1 MKVIWRL
8 SFWMNLSTRKTGVRN
23 SHTTF
28 AAIAQHSQYECI
40 HWHQSGKC
48 WRWGKHLLLFIKLR
62 TWWPKTSNDH
72 IMYIRKSPD
81 ARRQFRLC
89 PLSMNLAFLT
99 FWTFLWDTSFM
110 LKSYGV
116 VVVGGG
122 LQDFSVSPS
131 PLLGFW
137 GFWVFWGLKVGDY
150 WGFQGLG
157 S

>member
-8 SFWMNLSTRKTGVRN
+8 AFWMNLSTRKTGVRN

-81 ARRQFRLC
+81 ARRQFRQRQLIPRAKGWFGLKLLPRAVHLDTC
-89 PLSMNLAFLT
+89 LTLRGTWGFYLSNVLPLRPKKKTA
-99 FWTFLWDTSFM
+99 
-110 LKSYGV
+110 KSHSV
-116 VVVGGG
+116 
-122 LQDFSVSPS
+122 VSP
-131 PLLGFW
+131 
-137 GFWVFWGLKVGDY
+137 
-150 WGFQGLG
+150 
-157 S
+157 